1 VGDRIKDVKRA
12 MRTACR
18 KTGLTGVTFYTLR
31 HTCASWLCQM
41 SGVEA
46 LTIRDLL
53 GHSSVT
59 MTDRYM
65 HSDQADLHD
74 AVHKLEK
81 FRSHSGHS
89 AR

>member
-1 VGDRIKDVKRA
+1 MKTAVRSACKR
-12 MRTACR
+12 
-18 KTGLTGVTFYTLR
+18 TGLTGVTFHPLR
-31 HTCASWLCQM
+31 LTCGSWLGQM
-41 SGVEA
+41 SCVEA

-65 HSDQADLHD
+65 HSDRADIHD

-81 FRSHSGHS
+81 FRSH
-89 AR
+89 

>member
-1 VGDRIKDVKRA
+1 
-12 MRTACR
+12 M
-18 KTGLTGVTFYTLR
+18 LR
-31 HTCASWLCQM
+31 HVCASWLGQM
-41 SGVEA
+41 SCVGA

-65 HSDQADLHD
+65 HGDQADLHD
-74 AVHKLEK
+74 AVHKLEN

-89 AR
+89 EGVVPSLVQCIHRKRLVRRPFTE